1 MRDKE
6 STRDCKY
13 IHRMMSLLLTLLF
26 VNSIMADITP
36 IGDLEI
42 ERDKGVLVLN
52 NENYESVL
60 SNSPM
65 LMIYFY
71 DQKCSECHKMDIE
84 FATAAWMMKET
95 KTENQKPDFAKIDA
109 TLPSQLAMKHNVKQ
123 FPTMIFIKEIIM
135 LNDQILFF
143 SNFYNCKKSLSKKT
157 VVLLHC

>member
-1 MRDKE
+1 
-6 STRDCKY
+6 
-13 IHRMMSLLLTLLF
+13 MMSLLLTLLF

-71 DQKCSECHKMDIE
+71 DQKCSECHKMVRNRLYI
-84 FATAAWMMKET
+84 
-95 KTENQKPDFAKIDA
+95 II
-109 TLPSQLAMKHNVKQ
+109 KQ
-123 FPTMIFIKEIIM
+123 
-135 LNDQILFF
+135 
-143 SNFYNCKKSLSKKT
+143 
-157 VVLLHC
+157 